1 MAEGALNT
9 SVNQENRRKRRR
21 KEDSKRRDIKRKR
34 VMIPTM
40 KMKLEKYT
48 TVMYAIVDMALA
60 ARQTSKNTLSCM
72 RKEKTID
79 AHIQAAMAFFK
90 IKIN

>member
-1 MAEGALNT
+1 VALNT

-40 KMKLEKYT
+40 KMKHLLENLQKGPLLEVARPLEKERT
-48 TVMYAIVDMALA
+48 QKLLPLAL
-60 ARQTSKNTLSCM
+60 
-72 RKEKTID
+72 
-79 AHIQAAMAFFK
+79 
-90 IKIN
+90 